1 MKFNTINVDVNNS
14 VATVTL
20 NRPHVRNAMNI
31 LMMTEMTDC
40 FNQLSK
46 QSDIR
51 IIILRGKGKSFCA
64 GADIQH
70 MKDSGTKSEQ
80 YNKSDSHLLA
90 DMYYAVDHCT
100 KPIIGIVQG
109 HAFGGGFGL
118 CNVCDITIADENTI
132 FALSEVLIGIIPAVI
147 GPYTVKKIGLSAFR
161 ALGISGERFD
171 GKYAE
176 IIGLVQYAVPLNEIE
191 DLLESVISQLKKG
204 SPNAQSKFKD
214 YIKNM
219 DSLDATDVISEL
231 RASEEGQ
238 EGLAA
243 FIEKRKPNW
252 LND

>member
-31 LMMTEMTDC
+31 PMMTEMTDC

-51 IIILRGKGKSFCA
+51 IIILRGNGESFCA

-70 MKDSGTKSEQ
+70 MKDSGSKSEQ

-90 DMYYAVDHCT
+90 DMYYAVDHCP
-100 KPIIGIVQG
+100 KPIIGIVHG

-176 IIGLVQYAVPLNEIE
+176 NIGLVQYAVPLNDIE
-191 DLLESVISQLKKG
+191 DLLESVISQLKKC

-219 DSLDATDVISEL
+219 ESLDATDVISEL